1 MKETVYI
8 MVLVDVQSTH
18 NNISDTVHELEN
30 EAVLTITN
38 TKNLHILRTEIL
50 LTRVRNLKK

>member
-8 MVLVDVQSTH
+8 MVLVDVQSTY

-30 EAVLTITN
+30 ETVLTITN
-38 TKNLHILRTEIL
+38 TKNVHILRTEIL